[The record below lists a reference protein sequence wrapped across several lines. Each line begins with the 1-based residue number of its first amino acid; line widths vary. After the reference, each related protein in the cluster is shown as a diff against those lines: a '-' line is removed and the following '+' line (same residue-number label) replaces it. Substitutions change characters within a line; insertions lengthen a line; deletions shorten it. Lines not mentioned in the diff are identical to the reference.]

1 MICIIRR
8 LFYSLFQ
15 KDGLRLAGKQLI
27 ELFKYLFGIK
37 QFVYFDFNATT
48 MVDRKVRNVMNSVV
62 ARHYGNPSS
71 LYESGQKAAE
81 IIDNARIH
89 VAEAIGADKSEV
101 YFTGCATESN
111 NAVLKSLFDNFYPRK
126 KKIIALPIEHPSII
140 KTLEYLET
148 KGAEIAYCP
157 VDHNGS
163 IIFDALERLIDEST
177 FLICCM
183 LANNEI
189 GTIQNVRKVVDIAS
203 ERGVPVHSDCVQAFG
218 KIPVNVRSLGVNY
231 ASFSAH
237 KVYGPKGIGALYVKI
252 GSPFT
257 PFVHGGHQEQGLRA
271 GTEGV
276 HNIAGFGEAC
286 LSIEKHIAHAYRLQK
301 LKDKLI
307 KELKT
312 LKPDCIINS
321 PERDCL
327 PNTINVTFPNI
338 KNGDVM
344 AMLNYYGVE
353 VSAGSACSSSDDKP
367 SYVLKKIG
375 LSDDATRE
383 TVRISMGSSTSEKD
397 VHYMLKVLKNY
408 FNGKT
413 FFVNSITSNQ
423 LDEKLLLDDHIFM
436 LDIRPEIQRKKTPG
450 LPNWHQ
456 ILYRDIEKDIQN
468 IPNDKHII
476 VVCENGQLSLITA
489 YNLKSRG
496 YHEVSSL
503 KDGIKGWKIR
513 NESLYK
519 KYL

>member
-1 MICIIRR
+1 
-8 LFYSLFQ
+8 
-15 KDGLRLAGKQLI
+15 
-27 ELFKYLFGIK
+27 
-37 QFVYFDFNATT
+37 
-48 MVDRKVRNVMNSVV
+48 
-62 ARHYGNPSS
+62 
-71 LYESGQKAAE
+71 
-81 IIDNARIH
+81 
-89 VAEAIGADKSEV
+89 
-101 YFTGCATESN
+101 
-111 NAVLKSLFDNFYPRK
+111 
-126 KKIIALPIEHPSII
+126 
-140 KTLEYLET
+140 
-148 KGAEIAYCP
+148 
-157 VDHNGS
+157 
-163 IIFDALERLIDEST
+163 
-177 FLICCM
+177 
-183 LANNEI
+183 
-189 GTIQNVRKVVDIAS
+189 
-203 ERGVPVHSDCVQAFG
+203 
-218 KIPVNVRSLGVNY
+218 
-231 ASFSAH
+231 
-237 KVYGPKGIGALYVKI
+237 
-252 GSPFT
+252 
-257 PFVHGGHQEQGLRA
+257 
-271 GTEGV
+271 
-276 HNIAGFGEAC
+276 
-286 LSIEKHIAHAYRLQK
+286 
-301 LKDKLI
+301 
-307 KELKT
+307 
-312 LKPDCIINS
+312 
-321 PERDCL
+321 
-327 PNTINVTFPNI
+327 
-338 KNGDVM
+338 M

-476 VVCENGQLSLITA
+476 VVCENGQLSVVAA

-513 NESLYK
+513 NERLYN